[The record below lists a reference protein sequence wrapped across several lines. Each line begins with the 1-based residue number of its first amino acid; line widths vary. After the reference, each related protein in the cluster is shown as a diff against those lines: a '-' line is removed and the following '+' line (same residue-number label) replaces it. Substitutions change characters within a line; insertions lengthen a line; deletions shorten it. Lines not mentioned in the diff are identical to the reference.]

1 MYKSTILIIC
11 VMTFAAAAFKIPDD
25 HSAIIN
31 PAITGILECRFDDV
45 LRLTDSAYLS
55 NNTNPLAAVLHL
67 AALGMRDVDFDTAID
82 TAAFMRSFERAKN
95 AVNTYDSTSG
105 TNSYTLTLRGFVL
118 GMNASFHLKN
128 GSYIAAAATGLDAI
142 KAMKEAR
149 GLDTA
154 NTEVNFFLGLY
165 DYARADLK
173 KRLGAAMF
181 WFPGDKAGGIRL
193 LERGAQ
199 SARLTGTAAKLAL
212 SDIYVTEREAR
223 KSRDIIYALKKEMPN
238 SRFVLWAEVKY
249 FEEQKMFSQAAAV
262 YNKLA
267 GSYLAEGPQ
276 GAYNAAVTRNKQ
288 AHAHNRAGEKQ
299 FAVTACGL
307 ILERYGDGD
316 GDKRISVII
325 KDTEKLLKRLE
336 R

>member
-1 MYKSTILIIC
+1 MYRSTILIIC

-55 NNTNPLAAVLHL
+55 NNKNPLAAVLHL
-67 AALGMRDVDFDTAID
+67 AALGMRDIDFDTPID

-95 AVNTYDSTSG
+95 AVNEYEKVNGTDS
-105 TNSYTLTLRGFVL
+105 YLLTLRGFVL
-118 GMNASFHLKN
+118 GMNASFRLKN
-128 GSYIAAAATGLDAI
+128 GSYIAAASTGLDAM
-142 KAMKEAR
+142 KAMKGAR
-149 GLDTA
+149 ELDSA

-181 WFPGDKAGGIRL
+181 WYPGDKASGIRL
-193 LERGAQ
+193 LEQGAQ

-212 SDIYVTEREAR
+212 SDIYLAEGQAQ
-223 KSRDIIYALKKEMPN
+223 KSRDIIYSLKKELAN
-238 SRFVLWAEVKY
+238 SRFLLWAEVKY
-249 FEEQKMFSQAAAV
+249 FEGQKMFSQAAAA
-262 YNKLA
+262 YGRLA
-267 GSYLAEGPQ
+267 DSYGREPH
-276 GAYNAAVTRNKQ
+276 GAYNGAVTRNRQ
-288 AHAHNRAGEKQ
+288 AHMYHKAGEK
-299 FAVTACGL
+299 ALAASTCRL
-307 ILERYGDGD
+307 ILDGRGGDDTRTGA
-316 GDKRISVII
+316 II